1 MTNISKLVLCIAFFA
16 TAPFI
21 QAQWYFELASNDS
34 YFSDYSISSTAT
46 TAPTPTN
53 LESFKGIRDFSYGFG
68 CIIPFKK
75 VDERLVDNKPAFLR
89 LNTGLSFDNMNLR
102 TNAHINN
109 VGYPTNYHLAQIQGR
124 LGVMLTQTLFSKNET
139 VDGSKPPAL
148 ALALNGGMGYNH
160 FTAASRQGRSTAT
173 NLLHKDKEFK
183 RGYFSYYY
191 GAGLHFYLSKHTQLF
206 AEYRMEQGAKIREKS
221 KTNNEEVTETYRLNK
236 NKLLFGLVV
245 DLKLANRIK
254 KQRKAK
260 LAEMEAK
267 VDTLTTIVNTPV
279 PAYDDSAL
287 VARIDS
293 IEQQLTQK
301 PVPNQ
306 LNESSLKTDVNEQGV
321 RYFKNFEHVTFPN
334 NSSYFNRNSYANL
347 FFKLTSFLQQNP
359 NVRLQLV
366 GYADKTGSVA
376 YNLGISRRRA
386 NRVRDHLI
394 NTFGIA
400 PSRIEATGAGETQQF
415 SISNSRENR
424 RTEIIILQD

>member
-1 MTNISKLVLCIAFFA
+1 MTNIFKHVLCIAFFA
-16 TAPFI
+16 ITPFLH
-21 QAQWYFELASNDS
+21 AQWYFELASNDTH
-34 YFSDYSISSTAT
+34 FSDYSISSTAT
-46 TAPTPTN
+46 TAPTSTN
-53 LESFKGIRDFSYGFG
+53 LESFEGIRDFSYGFG
-68 CIIPFKK
+68 YLIPFKK

-124 LGVMLTQTLFSKNET
+124 LGVMLTQTLFSKNDAVE
-139 VDGSKPPAL
+139 GNKRPAL
-148 ALALNGGMGYNH
+148 GLALNGGMGYNH
-160 FTAASRQGRSTAT
+160 FTAASRNSSSTAT

-183 RGYFSYYY
+183 RGYLSYYY

-206 AEYRMEQGAKIREKS
+206 AEYRMEQGAKISEKS
-221 KTNNEEVTETYRLNK
+221 GTNNEVTETYRLDK

-293 IEQQLTQK
+293 IEQQLAQK

-306 LNESSLKTDVNEQGV
+306 LNESSLETDLNEQGV
-321 RYFKNFEHVTFPN
+321 RYFKDFKHVAFPK

-347 FFKLTSFLQQNP
+347 FFKLTSFLEQNP

-366 GYADKTGSVA
+366 GYADGTGTAA
-376 YNLGISRRRA
+376 YNLAISKRRA
-386 NRVRDHLI
+386 NRVRDHLV

-400 PSRIEATGAGETQQF
+400 PSRIETIGAGETQKF
-415 SISNSRENR
+415 SISNSMENR